1 MGIIWY
7 LKKYAPTAKV
17 ATIATVIQD
26 DIDKMS
32 DEYKASADYIIVIP
46 SSMTRTYK

>member
-7 LKKYAPTAKV
+7 LKKYSPSVKV
-17 ATIATVIQD
+17 ATITTVLQED
-26 DIDKMS
+26 MEKMS
-32 DEYKASADYIIVIP
+32 IDHKDKADFVVVIP

>member
-7 LKKYAPTAKV
+7 LKKYSPSVKV
-17 ATIATVIQD
+17 ATIATVLQD

-32 DEYKASADYIIVIP
+32 ADYKETADYIIVIP